1 MAAQLQKQIPDR
13 VLDASEKVLLRDLLS
28 SPTFCHW
35 IVSGLSNAVRS
46 AHLTDMEAN
55 DDDQYLQF
63 RINQMINAIPFEVR
77 RECFGETGRMIR
89 ERKENYAPRHPRGE
103 VRSTVFD

>member
-1 MAAQLQKQIPDR
+1 MTAQLQKQIPDK
-13 VLDASEKVLLRDLLS
+13 VLEASEKVLLSDLLS

-46 AHLTDMEAN
+46 AHLTDMEADEN
-55 DDDQYLQF
+55 DQFLQF

-89 ERKENYAPRHPRGE
+89 ERKENYAPRHSRGG
-103 VRSTVFD
+103 VRSAVLD